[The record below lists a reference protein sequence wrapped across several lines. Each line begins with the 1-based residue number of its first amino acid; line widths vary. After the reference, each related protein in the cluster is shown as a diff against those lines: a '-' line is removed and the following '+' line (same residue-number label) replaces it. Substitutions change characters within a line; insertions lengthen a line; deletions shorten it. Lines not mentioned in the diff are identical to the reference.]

1 MQQLTTW
8 QQQHTASSSL
18 DFSHLVIGYYMAFEG
33 DGWVLVTGV
42 TKSCKGK
49 YKSFLQGEQGNSLTT
64 EPHQCATTENEDIT
78 RILRPR
84 FDSEF
89 ATCMQMN
96 AASIILR
103 KRLAKNVSDVSSGSV
118 AANVFE
124 YFTSLQRYKEE
135 VMSRDKLTRPELW
148 LKLLSVVTTL

>member
-18 DFSHLVIGYYMAFEG
+18 DFSHLVIGYMAFEG

-42 TKSCKGK
+42 TKSCKGR
-49 YKSFLQGEQGNSLTT
+49 YKSFVQGEQGNSLTT
-64 EPHQCATTENEDIT
+64 QPHQCTTTEDEDIT
-78 RILRPR
+78 LILRPR

-96 AASIILR
+96 AASIILL

-118 AANVFE
+118 AIMCLK
-124 YFTSLQRYKEE
+124 TSRH
-135 VMSRDKLTRPELW
+135 SRDTK
-148 LKLLSVVTTL
+148 KK